1 MKTKKTFNDLTKDQK
16 KQIIINLEETANM
29 AEFLNELNIYF
40 DLENCQPKSL
50 TKALISSQII
60 NLVMPMINPAIKE

>member
-1 MKTKKTFNDLTKDQK
+1 
-16 KQIIINLEETANM
+16 M

>member
-1 MKTKKTFNDLTKDQK
+1 MKTRKMFNDLTKDQK
-16 KQIIINLEETANM
+16 KQIIVNLEETANM
-29 AEFLNELNIYF
+29 AEFLNELNVYF
-40 DLENCQPKSL
+40 DLVNCQPKSL

>member
-1 MKTKKTFNDLTKDQK
+1 MKTKRTFNDLTKDQK
-16 KQIIINLEETANM
+16 KQIITNLEETANM

>member
-16 KQIIINLEETANM
+16 KQIIVNLEETANM
-29 AEFLNELNIYF
+29 AEFLNELNVYF

>member
-1 MKTKKTFNDLTKDQK
+1 MKTKRMFNDLTKDQK
-16 KQIIINLEETANM
+16 KQIITNLEETANM
-29 AEFLNELNIYF
+29 AEFLNELNVYF

>member
-1 MKTKKTFNDLTKDQK
+1 MKTKKTFNDLSKDQK
-16 KQIIINLEETANM
+16 KQIIVNLEETANM
-29 AEFLNELNIYF
+29 AEFLNELNVYF

>member
-1 MKTKKTFNDLTKDQK
+1 MFNDLTKDQK

-60 NLVMPMINPAIKE
+60 NLVMPMINPAIKK

>member
-1 MKTKKTFNDLTKDQK
+1 MKTKRTFNDLTKDQK
-16 KQIIINLEETANM
+16 KQIIVNLEETANM
-29 AEFLNELNIYF
+29 SEFLNELNIYF

>member
-1 MKTKKTFNDLTKDQK
+1 MFNDLTKDQK
-16 KQIIINLEETANM
+16 KQIITNLEETANM
-29 AEFLNELNIYF
+29 AEFLNELNVYF